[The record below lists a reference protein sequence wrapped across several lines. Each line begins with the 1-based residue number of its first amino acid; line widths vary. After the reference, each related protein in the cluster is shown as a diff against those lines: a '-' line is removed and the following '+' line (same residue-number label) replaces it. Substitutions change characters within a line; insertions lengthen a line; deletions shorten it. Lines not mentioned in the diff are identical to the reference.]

1 MTLVKRW
8 NAPTPKF
15 WKKVQ
20 NIAIAVGAAAGVVLA
35 APITLPAT
43 VVTVAGYLV
52 TAGTVAA
59 TLSQLTVV
67 DNTDQ
72 EIITNKKKK
81 DGKKSKSTEGSGS

>member
-1 MTLVKRW
+1 MTDIKKRW

-20 NIAIAVGAAAGVVLA
+20 KIAIAVGAAAGVVIT
-35 APITLPAT
+35 APITLPAA

-59 TLSQLTVV
+59 TLSQLTIEDYKDLETV
-67 DNTDQ
+67 
-72 EIITNKKKK
+72 ITKKKK
-81 DGKKSKSTEGSGS
+81 NGKESESPSGN

>member
-1 MTLVKRW
+1 MTNIKKRW

-20 NIAIAVGAAAGVVLA
+20 KVAIAVGAAAGVVIA
-35 APITLPAT
+35 APITLPAA

-59 TLSQLTVV
+59 TLSQLTVEDYKDLDEV
-67 DNTDQ
+67 
-72 EIITNKKKK
+72 ITKKKK
-81 DGKKSKSTEGSGS
+81 NGKESKSPSAN